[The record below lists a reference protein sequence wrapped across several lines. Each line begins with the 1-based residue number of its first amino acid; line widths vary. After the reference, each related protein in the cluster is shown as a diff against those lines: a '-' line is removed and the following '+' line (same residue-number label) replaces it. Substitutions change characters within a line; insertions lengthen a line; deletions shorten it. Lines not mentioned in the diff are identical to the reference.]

1 MTNKFDKAALLAALQ
16 PKITTLDIDGFG
28 QVSITQLSV
37 AEVEGLRSALKQ
49 DDKTD
54 QFGLSMVMLSVV
66 DDDRQRVFTDDDLSA
81 LKSASNAVMDVLVG
95 KTLEVNGFKK
105 ASDTKN

>member
-1 MTNKFDKAALLAALQ
+1 MTNKFDKAALLVALQ
-16 PKITTLDIDGFG
+16 PKTTSLTIDGFG
-28 QVSITQLSV
+28 DVGIMQLSV
-37 AEVEGLRSALKQ
+37 AEVEGLRFALKS

-54 QFGLSMVMLSVV
+54 QFGLNMVMLSVV
-66 DDDRQRVFTDDDLSA
+66 DSDGARVFTNADMQA

-105 ASDTKN
+105 VADTKN

>member
-1 MTNKFDKAALLAALQ
+1 MTNRFDKAALLAALQ

-28 QVSITQLSV
+28 QVGIMQLSV
-37 AEVEGLRSALKQ
+37 AEVEGLRSALNQ

-66 DDDRQRVFTDDDLSA
+66 DDERQRVFAEDDLSA

-105 ASDTKN
+105 VTDTKN

>member
-1 MTNKFDKAALLAALQ
+1 MTNSFDKAALLAALQ
-16 PKITTLDIDGFG
+16 PKITPLDIEGFG
-28 QVSITQLSV
+28 EVGIMQLSV
-37 AEVEGLRSALKQ
+37 AEVEGLRSTLKK

-66 DDDRQRVFTDDDLSA
+66 DSDRQRVFTDDDLSA

-105 ASDTKN
+105 VTDTKN